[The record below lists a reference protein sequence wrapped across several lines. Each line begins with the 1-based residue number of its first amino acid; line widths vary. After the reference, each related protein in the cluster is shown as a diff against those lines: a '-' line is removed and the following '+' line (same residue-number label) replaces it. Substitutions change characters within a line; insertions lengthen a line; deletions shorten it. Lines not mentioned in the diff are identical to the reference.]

1 MPYCIGLTG
10 GIGCGKSSA
19 AEIFRSFGAG
29 VVDTDDISH
38 ALTRPAG
45 AAITLIRAQFGD
57 EYVDESGAMDRAKMR
72 RLIFADPQS
81 KKKLESILHP
91 LIGQKARALIEH
103 ATEPYLL
110 LVVPLLFET
119 GAYHDIVRRVLVVDC
134 TEDQQVSRTMQRS
147 SLSEQAV
154 RAIMANQISRAERIA
169 RADDVLHNDGDSSD
183 LQGQI
188 LQLHNRYLALSR
200 QEPESGLK

>member
-19 AEIFRSFGAG
+19 AEIFRSLGAG
-29 VVDTDDISH
+29 IVDTDDIAH
-38 ALTRPAG
+38 ALTKPAG

-57 EYVDESGAMDRAKMR
+57 EYIDESGAMDRAKMR
-72 RLIFADPQS
+72 LLVFADPQS

-91 LIGQKARALIEH
+91 LIGRQARTMIER
-103 ATEPYLL
+103 AAEPYLL

-119 GAYHDIVRRVLVVDC
+119 GAYRDIVRRVLVVDC
-134 TEDQQVSRTMQRS
+134 TEDQQVARTMQRS

-169 RADDVLHNDGDSSD
+169 RADDVLHNDGNSSD
-183 LQGQI
+183 LREQI
-188 LQLHNRYLALSR
+188 LPLHNRYLALSR
-200 QEPESGLK
+200 QEPESSLK